1 MFCLPFRYS
10 IMPSF
15 PPKITGPMPSVP
27 ESTIT
32 IEIFKLAAKIIILT
46 CHIVVF
52 ISFCM
57 LLSIDSLIV
66 IDLRIIVYAE
76 QNYILSDD
84 VTTPTRGFM
93 VFRLSK
99 RLCLGIIMQIRQ

>member
-1 MFCLPFRYS
+1 
-10 IMPSF
+10 MPSF

-27 ESTIT
+27 ESAIT
-32 IEIFKLAAKIIILT
+32 IQTFKLAAKIIILT

-66 IDLRIIVYAE
+66 IDLYELLSAE
-76 QNYILSDD
+76 QNYIRFDD
-84 VTTPTRGFM
+84 VITPTRGYG
-93 VFRLSK
+93 VEAVAALSFNFFSV
-99 RLCLGIIMQIRQ
+99 